1 MKKVTI
7 DFTGCKNIYEIHS
20 RMNEKLDFPDFYGE
34 NLDALWD
41 VLTGFIEWDQIIYL
55 KGCTDVTEQLVP
67 YMEKIIMI
75 FRRAEEMYGDIEVH
89 VVDSDFSI

>member
-7 DFTGCKNIYEIHS
+7 DFAGCKNIYEIHS

-41 VLTGFIEWDQIIYL
+41 VLTGFIEWNQIIYL
-55 KGCTDVTEQLVP
+55 KGCADVDEKLIS
-67 YMEKIIMI
+67 YMQKVIEV
-75 FRRAEEMYGDIEVH
+75 FQEAEEMYEKIEIH
-89 VVDSDFSI
+89 VIDVDFSM